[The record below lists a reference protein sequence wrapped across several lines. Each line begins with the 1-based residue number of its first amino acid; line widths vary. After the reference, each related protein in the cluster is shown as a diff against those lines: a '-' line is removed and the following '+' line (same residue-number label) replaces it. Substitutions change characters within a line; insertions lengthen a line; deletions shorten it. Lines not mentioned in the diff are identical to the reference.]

1 MHGFVCA
8 RSFVWV
14 LLFVQFI
21 LSFTNNLIHLVPLLL
36 REFRHLCSEIP
47 VKISDVVNS
56 QVQLGAAREHIDA
69 GIVKD
74 L

>member
-1 MHGFVCA
+1 MCGFVCTHA
-8 RSFVWV
+8 FVRV

-21 LSFTNNLIHLVPLLL
+21 LSFTDNFVHLASLFL
-36 REFRHLCSEIP
+36 RELRHLCGEIP
-47 VKISDVVNS
+47 VKVSDVINS

-69 GIVKD
+69 GIVKE